1 MMVLHLLRASSSV
14 AAVELDGG
22 LILNFLAVA
31 GAIQRVTGRK
41 LLRKLL
47 ERHGYMRTGHAVLED
62 NADIPPPSMDI
73 SLL

>member
-31 GAIQRVTGRK
+31 
-41 LLRKLL
+41 
-47 ERHGYMRTGHAVLED
+47 
-62 NADIPPPSMDI
+62 
-73 SLL
+73 

>member
-1 MMVLHLLRASSSV
+1 MVLHLLRASSSV

-31 GAIQRVTGRK
+31 GAIQRVTGRT

-47 ERHGYMRTGHAVLED
+47 ERHGCMRTGHPL
-62 NADIPPPSMDI
+62 
-73 SLL
+73 